1 MIVFRLQLLR
11 IVLAAAVAAVCGALR
26 ADPPAT
32 VPSPWKSPLVKKG
45 KLGSPLVE
53 VTPFVFKERL
63 YLLENWQKFW
73 ELPNPAD
80 GHRYQED
87 QVRIRDVEADKIVS
101 VPLVGHGLGMALVV
115 KDRVYVFTGDWGTG
129 KKWHIK
135 KIDMTW
141 SEDLVHW
148 SKPATVLEAQPNE
161 HFFNV
166 SVCRGDGRFV
176 LLVETDDPR
185 WPAFTFKYFVSEN
198 LTDWKQ
204 VPQGLY
210 GTNKYV
216 GGPALY
222 YEGGTYYTLYLESL
236 GGGRYETRITR
247 SKDLVHWEDAP
258 KDRPFVSFDPKN
270 LVHPIRSK
278 TIHEC
283 NASDAEVVYWRN
295 KTLVYFTGGDQHVAG
310 DLQLAEFQG
319 TPREL
324 FELYFQ
330 QATDAP
336 RGAKEKP

>member
-1 MIVFRLQLLR
+1 VGPLVVAI
-11 IVLAAAVAAVCGALR
+11 AAACGALW
-26 ADPPAT
+26 ADPPAPVQSGPNRT
-32 VPSPWKSPLVKKG
+32 IPSPWKSPLVKKG
-45 KLGSPLVE
+45 KLNSPLVE
-53 VTPFVFKERL
+53 VTPFVFKDRL

-87 QVRIRDVEADKIVS
+87 QVRIGDVEAGKIVS
-101 VPLVGHGLGMALVV
+101 VALVGHGLGMALVV
-115 KDRVYVFTGDWGTG
+115 KDRVYVFAGDWGSD
-129 KKWHIK
+129 KKWRIK

-141 SEDLVHW
+141 SDDLVHW
-148 SKPATVLEAQPNE
+148 SKPVAVLEAQPNE

-176 LLVETDDPR
+176 LLVESDDPR
-185 WPAFTFKYFVSEN
+185 WPAFTFKYFASED
-198 LTDWKQ
+198 LVRWKPI
-204 VPQGLY
+204 PQGLY

-222 YEGGTYYTLYLESL
+222 YEGGMYYTLYLESL
-236 GGGRYETRITR
+236 GGGRYETRIAR

-258 KDRPFVSFDPKN
+258 QNRPFVTFDPKH
-270 LVHPIRSK
+270 LVHPIRSG

-283 NASDAEVVYWRN
+283 NASDAEVVYWRG

-310 DLQLAEFQG
+310 DLQRAEFKG

-324 FELYFQ
+324 FELHFRQ
-330 QATDAP
+330 ETDVS
-336 RGAKEKP
+336 RGTKEKP